1 MVSIKPHQGKGDT
14 RLTVGGYLYSEL
26 RSVK

>member
-1 MVSIKPHQGKGDT
+1 MVSIKPHQDKVNT